1 MPSKLLGSGERE
13 EADGFELVEHTE
25 EEGAR
30 LGRRRAQRHGELSRM
45 VRACRPAEPRRI
57 EARSYAHQYEM
68 IGSALAS
75 SLARCRKAVMGRSSA
90 GGVSMVNE
98 RVHKEV
104 DDDRH
109 VALSTCVVC

>member
-1 MPSKLLGSGERE
+1 
-13 EADGFELVEHTE
+13 
-25 EEGAR
+25 
-30 LGRRRAQRHGELSRM
+30 
-45 VRACRPAEPRRI
+45 
-57 EARSYAHQYEM
+57 
-68 IGSALAS
+68 
-75 SLARCRKAVMGRSSA
+75 VMGRSSA